1 MSYKWVWPEFHV
13 VARWASLSDKKCS
26 LNCIPVE
33 VSAQVNVKVRPYF
46 TAVTVFSLHFWTH
59 FTFLKGCPPGKP
71 CCLLNFFFP
80 FCFSFHLA
88 FFPIL
93 FPFFKVVSSTYSEF
107 NYILSQRD
115 KKINKSAYY
124 CFQGVF
130 IFASLLILEL
140 HLLPHL
146 SQ

>member
-1 MSYKWVWPEFHV
+1 MLWQGGQGEAYKK
-13 VARWASLSDKKCS
+13 RLLSCS
-26 LNCIPVE
+26 PGE

-46 TAVTVFSLHFWTH
+46 TAVTAFSLHFWTR
-59 FTFLKGCPPGKP
+59 FTFLKECPLGTP
-71 CCLLNFFFP
+71 CCFLYFFFP

-88 FFPIL
+88 FLPIL
-93 FPFFKVVSSTYSEF
+93 FPFFRVVSTTYSEF
-107 NYILSQRD
+107 SHILNQRD
-115 KKINKSAYY
+115 KKINKSANY

-130 IFASLLILEL
+130 IFASLLSLEL